1 MSLPLRPLGAS
12 GIEVPVVGLGCMG
25 MSAFYATPPES
36 QSLETL
42 RRAVELG
49 VVHWDTAEIYGPFAN
64 EELIAKVLGEH
75 RDQVVIATKFGIDPT
90 KFRPD
95 ARPETVRRSCEGSL
109 SRLGVDRIDLYYQ
122 HRPDPDV
129 PVEETVGALADLV
142 SEGKIRAY
150 GLSEC
155 SAEVLR
161 RAHAVHPVAA
171 YQGETS
177 LWTRVHDSDIH
188 PTCQELGITYV
199 AYSPLGR
206 GFLTGQITSRDDLAD
221 DDWRKSNARFSEE
234 NFASNLELV
243 ETVRRVA
250 ERHEATPAQVALAWV
265 LSRPHVVAIPG
276 TTKAHRVEENA
287 GAASVVLTPEDMAE
301 LDGIPEGAGAR
312 YG

>member
-1 MSLPLRPLGAS
+1 MSLPHRPLGHS

-25 MSAFYATPPES
+25 MSAFYSTPPED
-36 QSLETL
+36 QSLQAL
-42 RRAVELG
+42 RRAAELG
-49 VVHWDTAEIYGPFAN
+49 VVHWDTAEIYGPRKN
-64 EELIAKVLGEH
+64 EELIAKVLGEV
-75 RDQVVIATKFGIDPT
+75 RDQVVIATKFGISPET
-90 KFRPD
+90 FRPD
-95 ARPETVRRSCEGSL
+95 ARPETVVKSCDGSL
-109 SRLGVDRIDLYYQ
+109 QRLGVDRIDLYYQ

-129 PVEETVGALADLV
+129 PVEETVGALAELV
-142 SEGKIRAY
+142 QAGKVRAI

-161 RAHAVHPVAA
+161 RAHAVHPIAA

-177 LWTRVHDSDIH
+177 LWTRVHDEDVH
-188 PTCQELGITYV
+188 PVCQELGITYV

-221 DDWRKSNARFSEE
+221 DDWRKSNPRFSDE
-234 NFASNLELV
+234 NFAQNLALV
-243 ETVRRVA
+243 ETVKRVA
-250 ERHEATPAQVALAWV
+250 ERRGATSAQVALAWV

-287 GAASVVLTPEDMAE
+287 GAATLQLTPEDLAE
-301 LDGIPEGAGAR
+301 LNGLPEGAGAR

>member
-1 MSLPLRPLGAS
+1 MSLPRRPLGAS

-36 QSLETL
+36 QSLQTL
-42 RRAVELG
+42 RRALELG

-64 EELIAKVLGEH
+64 EELLAGVLAEH
-75 RDQVVIATKFGIDPT
+75 RDQIVLATKFGIDPQ

-95 ARPETVRRSCEGSL
+95 GRPETVKRSCDGSL
-109 SRLGVDRIDLYYQ
+109 SRLGVDHIDLYYQ

-129 PVEETVGALADLV
+129 PVEETMGALAELV
-142 SEGKIRAY
+142 EAGKIRAI

-155 SAEVLR
+155 SADTLR

-177 LWTRVHDSDIH
+177 LWTRVHDDDVH
-188 PTCQELGITYV
+188 PTCQQLGITYV

-206 GFLTGQITSRDDLAD
+206 GFLTGQIASRDDLAD
-221 DDWRKSNARFSEE
+221 DDWRKSNPRFSEE
-234 NFASNLELV
+234 NFAQNLALV
-243 ETVRRVA
+243 QTVRTVA
-250 ERHEATPAQVALAWV
+250 ERHGATPAQVALAWV
-265 LSRPHVVAIPG
+265 LSRPHTVAIPG
-276 TTKAHRVEENA
+276 TTKPHRVEENA
-287 GAASVVLTPEDMAE
+287 RAAELQLTAEDMAE